1 MNMSTIQFALN
12 DVACTG
18 CIGKIKKKIKKYDGI
33 EKVTIIPGSGTIKV
47 MYNEAIIHQDEIQ
60 SSIHKLA
67 LRIFD

>member
-1 MNMSTIQFALN
+1 MGTIQLALN

-18 CIGKIKKKIKKYDGI
+18 CIGKIKKKIKKCDGI
-33 EKVTIIPGSGTIKV
+33 EKVTIVPGSGTIQV

-60 SSIHKLA
+60 SSIHKLE

>member
-1 MNMSTIQFALN
+1 MGTIQLALN

-33 EKVTIIPGSGTIKV
+33 EKVTIVPGSGMILV